1 MVVPVKAEPHRAWKF
16 MRPFTVEMWLATFG
30 ILFYTM
36 FVVWYMEHQVNHE
49 FRGPWKDQLGTA
61 LWFTFSSLFFSHREK
76 IRSNHSKVVVMIWL
90 FVVFIITS
98 SYTASLTSMLTVRM
112 LEPTVRDIEWVRKTN
127 APVGCDPDSFVGK
140 YLKDVLKLK
149 NVKNISSQSDYPDNF
164 KNGTI
169 SAAFLELPYEK
180 YFLKQYCNEYTAV
193 GPSYKFGGL
202 GFVFPKDSP
211 ITDDVSGAILYLM
224 EDGKIR
230 DLENE
235 WLDTSQNCSTSN
247 PGLDSERLSLANF
260 WGIFLISGLTSTL
273 SFLIFLYRLLHNR
286 IEQRIISFNESN
298 GSRWNNESR
307 WRKTVRLIQIV
318 LSLNHNRVEP
328 RESSHSTPE
337 WNHRNPPQWELVSP
351 SEVPEHLEIG
361 RPTQL
366 EIPMRKMEHIGEDLQ
381 GE

>member
-1 MVVPVKAEPHRAWKF
+1 MVVPVKPEAQRAWKF
-16 MRPFTVEMWLATFG
+16 MRPFTSEMWLATFG

-36 FVVWYMEHQVNHE
+36 FVVWYMEHQVNRE

-61 LWFTFSSLFFSHREK
+61 LWFTFSSLFFAHKEK

-90 FVVFIITS
+90 FVVFILTS

-112 LEPTVRDIEWVRKTN
+112 LEPTVRDIEWIRKTN
-127 APVGCDPDSFVGK
+127 APVGCDPDSFVGN
-140 YLKDVLKLK
+140 YLTDVLKLK
-149 NVKNISSQSDYPDNF
+149 NIKNIPLQSEYTDNF

-180 YFLKQYCNEYTAV
+180 YFLKEYCNEYTSV

-224 EDGKIR
+224 EEGKIR
-230 DLENE
+230 ELENQ
-235 WLDTSQNCSTSN
+235 WLNTSQTCSNSN

-273 SFLIFLYRLLHNR
+273 SFLTFLYRLLHNR
-286 IEQRIISFNESN
+286 IEQRIISFKESN
-298 GSRWNNESR
+298 GSRWNNESG
-307 WRKTVRLIQIV
+307 WRKAVRLVQIV
-318 LSLNHNRVEP
+318 LSLNHHQIEP
-328 RESSHSTPE
+328 IESSHSAHE
-337 WNHRNPPQWELVSP
+337 WSHRNPPQWEPVSP
-351 SEVPEHLEIG
+351 LEVPEHLEIG

-381 GE
+381 RE